1 LALVMQTAEVFLCWR
16 CTQN

>member
-1 LALVMQTAEVFLCWR
+1 MQTAEVFLCWR